1 MRGGPSP
8 RSGQA
13 GFTLIELA
21 VSLALLLLALAIAA
35 QLLMETSQLFAE
47 TSGESLDTPVPLVI
61 ARIRGDVQ
69 GSVGAYPV
77 VDPVDGALIAVVIQ
91 GIGERISYRKVGP
104 ALYRTVEPFDG
115 STKHTALLWRGVTD
129 WSCQQIGSKGLIQLE
144 VSYRRRSVPSTP
156 LPTLPAIRGP
166 VKEVLTQ
173 KMFLLPRGAGL
184 GETW

>member
-1 MRGGPSP
+1 MHGSSSS

-13 GFTLIELA
+13 GFSLIEMA

-69 GSVGAYPV
+69 GAVGAYPI
-77 VDPVDGALIAVVIQ
+77 VDPDGVLVQVVIQ
-91 GIGERISYRKVGP
+91 GFDEQISYRKSGP

-115 STKHTALLWRGVTD
+115 GAKHTALLWQGVTG
-129 WSCQQIGSKGLIQLE
+129 WGCQQIGPKGLIQLE
-144 VSYRRRSVPSTP
+144 VSYRRRSAPSTP
-156 LPTLPAIRGP
+156 LPTLPAVRGP
-166 VKEVLTQ
+166 VTEQLTQ
-173 KMFLLPRGAGL
+173 RMFLLPRGAGL